1 MELSSDPPVLSS
13 SSASRF
19 LFGAPHLACPRSPP
33 HAEAVNETHDNPN
46 MTDLSGIFKM
56 KSPLSVLATDM
67 DANLSINLAG

>member
-1 MELSSDPPVLSS
+1 MELSSDPPVLSN

-19 LFGAPHLACPRSPP
+19 LSHLACPRSPP

-46 MTDLSGIFKM
+46 MTDLSEIFKI